1 MIFFTKYIFQYLKRI
16 DLKGIGGG
24 AFLLV
29 DLYKI
34 ESDGYSGE
42 KSK

>member
-16 DLKGIGGG
+16 DLKGIDGG
-24 AFLLV
+24 AFL